1 MKSGKLIASA
11 LTATLLAG
19 FALASQASEGVAS
32 PDRKAR
38 HEEMKAQMLE
48 RFKAA
53 DTNGDG
59 MISRDEAN
67 AGLPQ
72 LAKHFDSI
80 DTDKNGLITMQEFEA
95 AMKGLHRRHH
105 DAMKHLDKNGDG
117 LISRDEAQAAPRLAK
132 HFDEIDTNK
141 DGFLSKDEL
150 AAARTKMKDAIFARI
165 DTDAD
170 GRISRDEAAR
180 FPRLAR
186 HFDQI
191 DANKDGYLT
200 KEELRAAHTR

>member
-1 MKSGKLIASA
+1 MKSGKLMVSA

-19 FALASQASEGVAS
+19 FALASQASDGAAS
-32 PDRKAR
+32 PDYKVR
-38 HEEMKAQMLE
+38 HEEMKAHLLE
-48 RFKAA
+48 RLKAA

-59 MISRDEAN
+59 MISREEAN

-72 LAKHFDSI
+72 LAKHFDAI
-80 DTDKNGLITMQEFEA
+80 DTDKNGLITMQELEA
-95 AMKGLHRRHH
+95 AMKGLHGRHR
-105 DAMKHLDKNGDG
+105 DAMKHLDKDGDG
-117 LISRDEAQAAPRLAK
+117 LISRAEAQAAPRLAK
-132 HFDEIDTNK
+132 HFDEIDANK

-150 AAARTKMKDAIFARI
+150 AAARAKMRDAIFARI

-186 HFDQI
+186 HFDKI

-200 KEELRAAHTR
+200 KDELRAAHSR